1 MKVVINN
8 CYGGFGISGECV
20 KYLKDKYNI
29 DVDIDYY
36 SDYDKRTS
44 VELIDA
50 IETLGEYRCSDRY
63 AKLKIIEC
71 SDGDYVIGEY
81 CGLETL
87 SVFPTANTIPHVHQ
101 GCDWVDEYHY
111 NKYYYV
117 YEYDL
122 SNTETH
128 GHAYEKRITE
138 EQALEYS
145 NIIKNYLY
153 GEFCKCSTT
162 NTICRW

>member
-8 CYGGFGISGECV
+8 CYGGFGISSECV

-29 DVDIDYY
+29 DVDIEYY

-50 IETLGEYRCSDRY
+50 IETLGEDRCSDRY
-63 AKLKIIEC
+63 AELKIIEC
-71 SDGDYVIGEY
+71 SEDDYVIGEY
-81 CGLETL
+81 DGLETL
-87 SVFPTANTIPHVHQ
+87 SVIPKLNPIPHVHQ
-101 GCDWVDEYHY
+101 GCDWVDEYHC
-111 NKYYYV
+111 NKHYYI

-128 GHAYEKRITE
+128 GYAYEKRMTE

-153 GEFCKCSTT
+153 GEFYK
-162 NTICRW
+162 